1 MPYGA
6 SFNGDQ
12 DFDENGLIVNLA
24 LERRLKM
31 LARDLVIYGK
41 IIRDQFLSDIASD
54 EVATFAA
61 RYRG

>member
-12 DFDENGLIVNLA
+12 DFDVNGHIVNIA

-41 IIRDQFLSDIASD
+41 IIRDQFLSDIAND